1 MLDFF
6 FYLWFNMTNF
16 SKETLM
22 LASVEPNSK
31 MHFTMYQ
38 DELLDKYDVPRR
50 MGALISKIAALSKK
64 YGEGLWVSNDSLADM
79 IKMSSRTVQKWLSS
93 LIEKSVLAIKYV
105 TLHKRYIFFSE
116 EFAKDLNHVIG
127 GGLKGYTVPR
137 QYTVAYAR
145 DLECDYNL
153 DDSEAEEI
161 IENFHKTDCDS
172 VKHEKGTTDKHRNI
186 FLDINL
192 SNRQTLSESNYLGFL
207 YQEKEKRNIQESNT
221 SESNV
226 QDTTYLSHSSLSYSF
241 LSYFTKRKRKQLT
254 NYYSKDKLSHNN
266 SDVNCFKQNLYR
278 GKKGDLSTEDNY
290 LSCVCSHNLDSNL
303 LVDHPFNCNKENN
316 TDFMN
321 LENLEE
327 NYNLGI
333 EKEKE
338 KSSAQKEKE
347 KEAWAHA
354 DAVAQERLGTH
365 IDPPDSGDVKS
376 SSNRYEEIVKAERMR
391 KIEEKAEILAN
402 DSSRIA
408 GEKYARLIAET
419 PAEEIAKKDLSSQ
432 DMWVRAQA
440 KAAEYLARIEEEEA
454 EEARKKAIREAE
466 QREIDRREQEFKE
479 NDPDG
484 FPPVIRAEVD
494 RIIDAL
500 QLEKNS
506 YDYNHLI
513 ASAKAIAR
521 CVINNSVPNDQI
533 APMFQD
539 LFRRFYD
546 RIKLN
551 ALSNY
556 FKEGGKDM

>member
-192 SNRQTLSESNYLGFL
+192 SNRQTLSKSNYLGFL

-241 LSYFTKRKRKQLT
+241 LSYFTKRKRKQLI
-254 NYYSKDKLSHNN
+254 NYYSKYKISHNN
-266 SDVNCFKQNLYR
+266 SDINCFKQNLYR
-278 GKKGDLSTEDNY
+278 GKKGDLYTEDNY
-290 LSCVCSHNLDSNL
+290 LSRVCSHDLDSNL

-316 TDFMN
+316 TDYMES
-321 LENLEE
+321 ENLDK

-354 DAVAQERLGTH
+354 DAVAQERLGIH
-365 IDPPDSGDVKS
+365 IDAPASVDVNS
-376 SSNRYEEIVKAERMR
+376 SSNRYAEIVNAERKR
-391 KIEEKAEILAN
+391 KIEEKVEIVAN
-402 DSSRIA
+402 GSSCII
-408 GEKYARLIAET
+408 GEKYARIIAKT
-419 PAEEIAKKDLSSQ
+419 PEEEIAKKDLNSQ
-432 DMWVRAQA
+432 DMWARAQA

-466 QREIDRREQEFKE
+466 QREMDRREQEFKE

-533 APMFQD
+533 APMFPD

>member
-1 MLDFF
+1 
-6 FYLWFNMTNF
+6 
-16 SKETLM
+16 M

-226 QDTTYLSHSSLSYSF
+226 QDTTYLSHSSL
-241 LSYFTKRKRKQLT
+241 
-254 NYYSKDKLSHNN
+254 
-266 SDVNCFKQNLYR
+266 
-278 GKKGDLSTEDNY
+278 
-290 LSCVCSHNLDSNL
+290 
-303 LVDHPFNCNKENN
+303 
-316 TDFMN
+316 
-321 LENLEE
+321 
-327 NYNLGI
+327 
-333 EKEKE
+333 
-338 KSSAQKEKE
+338 
-347 KEAWAHA
+347 
-354 DAVAQERLGTH
+354 
-365 IDPPDSGDVKS
+365 
-376 SSNRYEEIVKAERMR
+376 
-391 KIEEKAEILAN
+391 
-402 DSSRIA
+402 
-408 GEKYARLIAET
+408 
-419 PAEEIAKKDLSSQ
+419 
-432 DMWVRAQA
+432 
-440 KAAEYLARIEEEEA
+440 
-454 EEARKKAIREAE
+454 
-466 QREIDRREQEFKE
+466 
-479 NDPDG
+479 
-484 FPPVIRAEVD
+484 
-494 RIIDAL
+494 
-500 QLEKNS
+500 
-506 YDYNHLI
+506 
-513 ASAKAIAR
+513 
-521 CVINNSVPNDQI
+521 
-533 APMFQD
+533 
-539 LFRRFYD
+539 
-546 RIKLN
+546 
-551 ALSNY
+551 
-556 FKEGGKDM
+556 

>member
-1 MLDFF
+1 
-6 FYLWFNMTNF
+6 
-16 SKETLM
+16 M
-22 LASVEPNSK
+22 LASVETNSK

-38 DELLDKYDVPRR
+38 DELLDKYGVPRR

-79 IKMSSRTVQKWLSS
+79 IKMSSRTVQNWLSS
-93 LIEKSVLAIKYV
+93 LIDKSVLAIKYV

-127 GGLKGYTVPR
+127 GALKGYTVPR
-137 QYTVAYAR
+137 QYTAAYAR
-145 DLECDYNL
+145 DLECDFV
-153 DDSEAEEI
+153 DSPSSSEENEEV
-161 IENFHKTDCDS
+161 IENFCKTVYDS
-172 VKHEKGTTDKHRNI
+172 TKHEKDTTDKQNNI
-186 FLDINL
+186 SLDINL

-226 QDTTYLSHSSLSYSF
+226 QDTTYLSHSFLSYSF

-303 LVDHPFNCNKENN
+303 LIDHPFNCNKENN
-316 TDFMN
+316 TDYMN

-338 KSSAQKEKE
+338 KSSAEKE

-354 DAVAQERLGTH
+354 DAVSMERLGSH
-365 IDPPDSGDVKS
+365 IDAPADVNS
-376 SSNRYEEIVKAERMR
+376 SSNRYEEMVKAEKTR
-391 KIEEKAEILAN
+391 KIEEKARMAVN
-402 DSSRIA
+402 
-408 GEKYARLIAET
+408 GGARLLT
-419 PAEEIAKKDLSSQ
+419 EEDFRLISEFPEEELIKKDLESQ
-432 DMWVRAQA
+432 DMWARAQA
-440 KAAEYLARIEEEEA
+440 KATEYLARIEEEEA
-454 EEARKKAIREAE
+454 EEARKRAIREAE
-466 QREIDRREQEFKE
+466 QLEIDRRERKFKE

-484 FPPVIRAEVD
+484 LPPVIRAEVN
-494 RIIDAL
+494 RIIEAL
-500 QLEKNS
+500 KLGENS

-513 ASAKAIAR
+513 ATAKTIAR
-521 CVINNSVPNDQI
+521 CVINNSVSNEEI
-533 APMFQD
+533 ESMFPD

-546 RIKLN
+546 RIKTN
-551 ALSNY
+551 AISDY
-556 FKEGGKDM
+556 FTKPRGTNM